1 MQPAGGSL
9 AGPQVGSVPFPPII
23 FGSVLELAF
32 VNKKAIGLNDSRH
45 DMRLPRILP
54 AWL

>member
-9 AGPQVGSVPFPPII
+9 AGPQVGSV
-23 FGSVLELAF
+23 LELAF
-32 VNKKAIGLNDSRH
+32 VNKKGIGLNDSRH